1 VTAAERLSRTA
12 VVVLAVAAGAAI
24 ANDYALQPAVG
35 AIAVSMDATTAR
47 IAQAVAAAFAGYL
60 AGLVLLVPLA
70 DRVSARTLLSAQLT
84 ALAGCLALAA
94 ASSTPAML
102 TVALVL
108 VGAATTV
115 AAQSSAIVGRLAPPE
130 NRGAQLGTVSAGISA
145 GLLLSRFIGGTL
157 SDLVG
162 WRGALLCLAVLLVA
176 CAALVVAV
184 VPRSSPRAPTPYL
197 AALLGLPRLLRQH
210 AMLRRATATGMLW
223 FFSFNL
229 VWVALA
235 VELAEPPFSLSPS
248 AIGLYGLVGALGLV
262 VTRVAGQLA
271 DRFGSA
277 RVIAAS
283 LAVAAASAL
292 ALTRTLG
299 QPIPTALALATFDAG
314 CFAAQV
320 ANQSRVVAL
329 DPARSGSLNAAYL
342 TLYYAAGA
350 VGAGIA
356 GAIVT
361 AGGWPAATL
370 TAAVAT
376 AGGSLLSRESRR

>member
-70 DRVSARTLLSAQLT
+70 DRVSARTLLSAQLA

-115 AAQSSAIVGRLAPPE
+115 AAQSSAIVGRLAPE

-145 GLLLSRFIGGTL
+145 GLLLSRFVGGTL

-277 RVIAAS
+277 RVIATS

-292 ALTRTLG
+292 LLTLTLG
-299 QPIPTALALATFDAG
+299 QPVPTALALATFDAG

-356 GAIVT
+356 GTIVT

-376 AGGSLLSRESRR
+376 AGGSLLSRASRR